1 MNVKASSEQL
11 IHEILTVIIRQILP
25 RVDNS
30 MHVCF
35 HQVSNDVDVLVAGGS
50 WWFLNINQPNNVLMV
65 EEF

>member
-1 MNVKASSEQL
+1 MV
-11 IHEILTVIIRQILP
+11 IRQILP